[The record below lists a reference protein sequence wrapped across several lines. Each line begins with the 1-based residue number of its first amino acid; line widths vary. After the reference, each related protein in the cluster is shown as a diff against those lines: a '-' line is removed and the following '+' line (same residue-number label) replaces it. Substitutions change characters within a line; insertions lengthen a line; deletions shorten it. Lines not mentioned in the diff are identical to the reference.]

1 MTATTP
7 LDDAEYVN
15 LRSFKR
21 DGTPVDTPVWCAPL
35 DGKLVIFTLRESYKV
50 KRVRRNPKVQV
61 AACDVRGGLRGP
73 WLDATCRAIESDPAY
88 EARAYAALTRKYGWK
103 MRVGNVFSTL
113 SGRIKRRLVMEIVLT
128 PS

>member
-1 MTATTP
+1 MTTTTP

-61 AACDVRGGLRGP
+61 AACDIRGGLRGP
-73 WLDATCRAIESDPAY
+73 WLDATCGAIENDRAY

-113 SGRIKRRLVMEIVLT
+113 SGRIKRRLIMEIALAA
-128 PS
+128 S